1 MHKTRR
7 FLPPLPN
14 YLPGEYDLLQPQLR
28 FISIPRGNVKI
39 TNNFEELVQPLLAAV
54 SSRSGEQLV
63 IKEDHV
69 VIPVHAIQVAHIQD
83 KFPEAHI
90 YPEAFS
96 LPLLAQQSLRYTFF
110 PKIILITRN
119 KYNLNRSVIVPNV
132 YRGLHLKLAIGVKLT
147 SAVRTISPE
156 SAYLG
161 PRFSSQVIDALT
173 MDSDIVTVARELASI
188 VHNNPNGEIAKH
200 CAALVRECHE
210 ATSEDRN
217 ERLIVCTSLVE
228 SGHAGK
234 DGHLPSVVRVFNLD
248 TQEKRLKW
256 LEK

>member
-14 YLPGEYDLLQPQLR
+14 YSPGEYDLLRPQLR
-28 FISIPRGNVKI
+28 FISIPRDNVKI
-39 TNNFEELVQPLLAAV
+39 TNNFEELVQPLLTAV
-54 SSRSGEQLV
+54 SSRSGKQLL
-63 IKEDHV
+63 IKEDHL
-69 VIPVHAIQVAHIQD
+69 VIPVHAIQVLHIQD

-90 YPEAFS
+90 YPENFN
-96 LPLLAQQSLRYTFF
+96 LPLLAQQSLRC
-110 PKIILITRN
+110 ILFQNILMTRN
-119 KYNLNRSVIVPNV
+119 KYSFNRSVIVPDV

-161 PRFSSQVIDALT
+161 PRFSSQVVDALT
-173 MDSDIVTVARELASI
+173 MDSDIVTVARELASV

-234 DGHLPSVVRVFNLD
+234 DGHLPSVVRAFHLD
-248 TQEKRLKW
+248 TQEKRLQW